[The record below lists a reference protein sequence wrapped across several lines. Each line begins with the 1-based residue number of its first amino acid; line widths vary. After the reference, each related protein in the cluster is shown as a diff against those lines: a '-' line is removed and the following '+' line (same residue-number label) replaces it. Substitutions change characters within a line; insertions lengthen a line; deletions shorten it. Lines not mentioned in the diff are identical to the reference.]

1 VDFNGHSGFLFL
13 KASRKLSRG
22 FFFIH
27 FYYQEVV
34 MKLKQISVPMENS
47 YERLYELT
55 KALED
60 EGITPRALTLVDTG
74 NYGELRILVSEVAAA
89 RQILMKKDMP
99 GHVDDVVAVEIDTA
113 PGQLSELI
121 EKLRVADIKIKYSY
135 ACAGV
140 SQSKTV
146 MVFCFTDND
155 KAIRVLTEKHIQ
167 PLNYHTIGM
176 LEAAA

>member
-1 VDFNGHSGFLFL
+1 
-13 KASRKLSRG
+13 
-22 FFFIH
+22 
-27 FYYQEVV
+27 

-47 YERLYELT
+47 YDRLYELT

-60 EGITPRALTLVDTG
+60 EGISPRALTLVDTG
-74 NYGELRILVSEVAAA
+74 NYGELRILVPEVATA

-99 GHVDDVVAVEIDTA
+99 GRVDDVVAVEIDST

-121 EKLRVADIKIKYSY
+121 EKLAAADIKIRYSY
-135 ACAGV
+135 GYTGV
-140 SQSKTV
+140 NRSKTV
-146 MVFCFTDND
+146 MVFCFNDND

-167 PLNYHTIGM
+167 PLDYHTIGM